1 MSDGSAAPLSDL
13 PPCHAHLRLASPEA
27 MSEFTEALAPLLE
40 PGDVLALSGDLGAG
54 KTHFARGVIRTRLAQ
69 IGRVEDIPSPSF
81 TLVQIYEA
89 RPCDIWH
96 VDLYRLGD
104 PRDVDELGLID
115 AFETEICLIEWP
127 ERMMAGLP
135 TRTIWLSFI
144 YDQSAP
150 DQRHIRLCASQDHP
164 KLPQLCALAER
175 YP

>member
-1 MSDGSAAPLSDL
+1 MDPLHPSL
-13 PPCHAHLRLASPEA
+13 ICHLAMRICAWLRPKPCQNLQRPSRRFW
-27 MSEFTEALAPLLE
+27 SQ
-40 PGDVLALSGDLGAG
+40 VIILALSGDLGAG

-89 RPCDIWH
+89 RPCEIWH

-127 ERMMAGLP
+127 ERMMADLP
-135 TRTIWLSFI
+135 TRTIWLSFL

-150 DQRHIRLCASQDHP
+150 DQRHIRLCTSQDHP